1 MFEHRLFSLKKWDTL
16 GLRLDICDPGPPSN
30 QMIASLRGSCLIQK
44 IAASPA
50 WKYHSMLNNLV
61 VWNIRRCSTRPEFQ
75 IGRTSTT
82 HWGNSSVY
90 QHSELI
96 HPSFLVVAP
105 VMLGVFVIRLERRVK
120 SMLKSRLSCLKVVL
134 ITPCSHQRFWTNFL
148 NHFGVYR
155 RRNSCSE
162 RFQVLKVFSLKVS
175 LVCLWLL
182 ITWTSIHSSFV
193 PWLEMNVCLPSIQP
207 DRRTWTMP

>member
-1 MFEHRLFSLKKWDTL
+1 MFEHHRLFSLKKWDTL

-90 QHSELI
+90 QHYRAHSSLISCCCSCYARCLCDSIGKAGEIDAETQALLFESGIDHALFTPEILNELPQPLWRVPSEEI
-96 HPSFLVVAP
+96 AVRRDFRYWRFLVW
-105 VMLGVFVIRLERRVK
+105 K
-120 SMLKSRLSCLKVVL
+120 
-134 ITPCSHQRFWTNFL
+134 
-148 NHFGVYR
+148 
-155 RRNSCSE
+155 
-162 RFQVLKVFSLKVS
+162 
-175 LVCLWLL
+175 LV
-182 ITWTSIHSSFV
+182 
-193 PWLEMNVCLPSIQP
+193 
-207 DRRTWTMP
+207 